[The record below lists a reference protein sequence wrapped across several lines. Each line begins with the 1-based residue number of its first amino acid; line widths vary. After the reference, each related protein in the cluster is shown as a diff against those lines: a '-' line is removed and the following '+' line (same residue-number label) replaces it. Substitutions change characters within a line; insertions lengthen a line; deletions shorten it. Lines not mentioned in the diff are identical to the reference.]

1 MDKYSEFVFDSFAFD
16 QEGAYLEF
24 RYSLDGE
31 IPFMES
37 LSLPGGMEFQQT
49 PLALIDRSLLALHM
63 IAGTS
68 YYKTY
73 CPKKIEIRSGQL
85 TKTHAEFW
93 DKIYENGLMEFFFKN
108 KLNPEG
114 IIDFPAT
121 TDNYYLEP
129 LTRPYTPEKVLV
141 PIGGGKDSIVTIE
154 ILKKAGFDVTLMRLG
169 GHPLIDTLVED
180 LGLPCLTVE
189 RSLSENLFELNDQ
202 DAMNGHVPITA
213 YISFLNVF
221 LSLIYGFESIVMSN
235 ERSADEGNLKKWGRT
250 VNHQWSKGWQAEQMI
265 SSYIEN
271 FITPDIKYFSLLRH
285 LSELGIVRYFSK
297 LPQHFSK
304 VTSCNKN
311 WKIIKEES
319 DSRWC
324 CECSKC
330 ASTFALFSA
339 YIPKDQLIEMFG
351 QNIFEDQTQG
361 ILYRQLLGLAGNKP
375 FECVGT
381 IDEMRTAFLLAH
393 ERGDFDDTPVM
404 QMFLKEVLPQIKDP
418 DKLKEKEIS
427 PASEHGIPEE
437 FLTALHAPE
446 GS

>member
-1 MDKYSEFVFDSFAFD
+1 MDQYSKFVFDSFAFD
-16 QEGAYLEF
+16 QDEAYLEF

-31 IPFMES
+31 IPFLES

-49 PLALIDRSLLALHM
+49 PLALIDRSLFALHM

-68 YYKTY
+68 YYKSY
-73 CPKKIEIRSGQL
+73 CPKQMEIRSGL
-85 TKTHAEFW
+85 ITNKHADFW
-93 DKIYENGLMEFFFKN
+93 NKVYENGLMEFFYKN

-114 IIDFPAT
+114 VINFPT
-121 TDNYYLEP
+121 TTENDYLEP
-129 LTRPYTPEKVLV
+129 LERPFTPGKVLV

-154 ILKKAGFDVTLMRLG
+154 ILRKAGFDITLMRLG
-169 GHPLIDTLVED
+169 SHPLIDALVEE
-180 LGLPCLTVE
+180 LNLPCLTVD
-189 RSLSENLFELNDQ
+189 RSLSEKLFELNNLG
-202 DAMNGHVPITA
+202 AMNGHVPITA

-221 LSLIYGFESIVMSN
+221 MALIYGFESIVMSN
-235 ERSADEGNLKKWGRT
+235 ERSADEGNLQQWGRN
-250 VNHQWSKGWQAEQMI
+250 VNHQWSKSWQCEQLL
-265 SSYIEN
+265 SAYIEH

-297 LPQHFSK
+297 LPQYFSK

-311 WKIIKEES
+311 WKILQERSE
-319 DSRWC
+319 SRWC

-330 ASTFALFSA
+330 ASTFALFAA
-339 YIPKDQLIEMFG
+339 YIPKDQMVEMFG
-351 QNIFEDQTQG
+351 QNIFEDHTQG
-361 ILYRQLLGLAGNKP
+361 ILYRQILGLAGNKP

-381 IDEMRTAFLLAH
+381 IDEMRAAFMLAH

-418 DKLKEKEIS
+418 DKLKKKEIS